1 MGCHVVPDVFIGWTL
16 LVMMPDWF
24 FLSSRFSRRH
34 DAACQQLP
42 SRVRRVSPRAGF
54 LAFVALSAFGPT
66 AGLAADVSAPPAS
79 ATQAASTVAPSI
91 PSVRQQREAARLSTS
106 VVFKPSR
113 ADMALIE
120 DLEHRTFLWFW
131 EAGDAQTG
139 LVPDRYPSDQ
149 TQASVAS
156 IGFALTAYGIGAER
170 GYITRQQAAERT
182 LATLRYLSGLP
193 QNDSP
198 ENSSGYHG
206 FFYHFLNNKTGLR
219 LNKDIELSSIDTA
232 LLMQGVLFSESYYTK
247 DTEQEREI
255 RSLANGLY
263 QNVDWVWMRR
273 PDLRLSMGW
282 SPERQFLPNYWEGY
296 SEGMMAYILALGSQ
310 GHPLEPASWQA
321 WLTTNDRRWGE
332 YYGQTLLNFAP
343 MFGHEYTHSWIDFR
357 GIQDDWNREKGIDYF
372 ENSRRATYAQR
383 TYAMT
388 NPGKWQDYG
397 QDVWGLTASD
407 GPGELTQTVGGTP
420 RHFLSYAAR
429 GAGRDYT
436 QDDGTIAPTA
446 AGGAVA
452 FAPEIAIP
460 ALREMKHR
468 YGRHIYSR
476 YGFVDAFNPSF
487 HTADKSFWSD
497 TAYLGIDQ
505 GPILLMIENWRS
517 GFVWNIMK
525 QNPAIRQG
533 LLKAG
538 FRGGWLGQDAGPAA
552 PATHASAPASGT
564 VLPPAS
570 QHAATQ
576 RPARQGAQQ
585 QTG

>member
-1 MGCHVVPDVFIGWTL
+1 ML
-16 LVMMPDWF
+16 PDWF
-24 FLSSRFSRRH
+24 FLPSRF
-34 DAACQQLP
+34 
-42 SRVRRVSPRAGF
+42 VSSFPRACRPVPLCAQRLTFGVSL
-54 LAFVALSAFGPT
+54 LAVAGSLT
-66 AGLAADVSAPPAS
+66 AYPALAQAADTEQAAPQSNAAIPAPPSAS
-79 ATQAASTVAPSI
+79 
-91 PSVRQQREAARLSTS
+91 QQRQAARLSTS
-106 VVFKPSR
+106 IVFKPTR
-113 ADMALIE
+113 TDMALIE

-156 IGFALTAYGIGAER
+156 IGFGLTAYGIGVER
-170 GYITRQQAAERT
+170 GYITRQQAIERT
-182 LATLRYLSGLP
+182 LNTLRYLTKLP
-193 QNDSP
+193 QNDSA

-219 LNKDIELSSIDTA
+219 FNKDIELSSIDTA
-232 LLMQGVLFSESYYTK
+232 LLMQGILFTESYYTQ
-247 DTEQEREI
+247 DTPQEAEI
-255 RSLANGLY
+255 RSLSNQLY
-263 QNVDWVWMRR
+263 QNVDWAWMRR

-282 SPERQFLPNYWEGY
+282 SPEHQFLPNYWEGY

-310 GHPLEPASWQA
+310 KHPLEPASWQA

-332 YYGQTLLNFAP
+332 YYGQTMLNFAP
-343 MFGHEYTHSWIDFR
+343 LFGHQYTHSWIDFR

-397 QDVWGLTASD
+397 KDVWGLTASD

-420 RHFLSYAAR
+420 RHFMSYSAR
-429 GAGRDYT
+429 GTGRDYT

-446 AGGAVA
+446 AGGSVA

-468 YGRHIYSR
+468 YGNHIYSR

-517 GFVWNIMK
+517 GLVWNTMK
-525 QNPAIRQG
+525 RNPAIRQG

-538 FRGGWLGQDAGPAA
+538 FQGGWLGNGNGAPAS
-552 PATHASAPASGT
+552 ATHASAPEPQTSE
-564 VLPPAS
+564 PAS
-570 QHAATQ
+570 QHANAQ
-576 RPARQGAQQ
+576 HPAQSGQG

>member
-1 MGCHVVPDVFIGWTL
+1 ML
-16 LVMMPDWF
+16 PDWF
-24 FLSSRFSRRH
+24 FLPSRFASSFLQSCRLIPPCVGR
-34 DAACQQLP
+34 C
-42 SRVRRVSPRAGF
+42 SSGVSL
-54 LAFVALSAFGPT
+54 LAVA
-66 AGLAADVSAPPAS
+66 AGLALHPVGAQAVDAPDTETPAVQPAMPPIPAS
-79 ATQAASTVAPSI
+79 PSTS
-91 PSVRQQREAARLSTS
+91 QQRQAARLSTS
-106 VVFKPSR
+106 VVFKPTR

-156 IGFALTAYGIGAER
+156 VGFGLTAYGIGVER
-170 GYITRQQAAERT
+170 GYITRQQAIERT
-182 LATLRYLSGLP
+182 LNTLRYLFRLP
-193 QNDSP
+193 QNDST
-198 ENSSGYHG
+198 ENASGYHG
-206 FFYHFLNNKTGLR
+206 FFYHFLNKDTGLR
-219 LNKDIELSSIDTA
+219 FNKDIELSSIDTA
-232 LLMQGVLFSESYYTK
+232 LLMQGILFAESYYTQN
-247 DTEQEREI
+247 TPQEAEI
-255 RSLANGLY
+255 RTLANALY
-263 QNVDWVWMRR
+263 QNVDWTWMRR

-296 SEGMMAYILALGSQ
+296 SEGMMAYILALGAEK
-310 GHPLEPASWQA
+310 HPLQPASWQV

-343 MFGHEYTHSWIDFR
+343 MFGHQYTHSWIDFR

-388 NPGKWQDYG
+388 NPGRWQDYG
-397 QDVWGLTASD
+397 KDVWGLTASD

-420 RHFLSYAAR
+420 RRFMSYAAR
-429 GAGRDYT
+429 GTGRDYT

-446 AGGAVA
+446 AGGSVA

-468 YGRHIYSR
+468 YGGRIYSR

-517 GFVWNIMK
+517 GLVWNTMK
-525 QNPAIRQG
+525 RNPAIREG

-538 FRGGWLGQDAGPAA
+538 FRGGWLGDRAATPA
-552 PATHASAPASGT
+552 PAIHASAPAS
-564 VLPPAS
+564 VPSAPVS
-570 QHAATQ
+570 QHAHAHL
-576 RPARQGAQQ
+576 PAHNGAQQ
-585 QTG
+585 TG

>member
-1 MGCHVVPDVFIGWTL
+1 ML
-16 LVMMPDWF
+16 PDWF
-24 FLSSRFSRRH
+24 FLPSRFASLFRRACRPVPPCAQRLSLGVSLLAVAGSLTVLPV
-34 DAACQQLP
+34 AAH
-42 SRVRRVSPRAGF
+42 
-54 LAFVALSAFGPT
+54 
-66 AGLAADVSAPPAS
+66 AAD
-79 ATQAASTVAPSI
+79 TQAAGGQVAAPQTSAMPAPPSA
-91 PSVRQQREAARLSTS
+91 SQQRQAARLSTS
-106 VVFKPSR
+106 VVFRPSR
-113 ADMALIE
+113 TDMALIE

-131 EAGDAQTG
+131 EAGDAKTG

-156 IGFALTAYGIGAER
+156 IGFGLTAYGIGVER
-170 GYITRQQAAERT
+170 GYITRQQAIGRT
-182 LATLRYLSGLP
+182 LNTLRYLSSLP
-193 QNDSP
+193 QNDSM
-198 ENSSGYHG
+198 EKSSGYHG
-206 FFYHFLNNKTGLR
+206 FFYHFLNKDTGLR
-219 LNKDIELSSIDTA
+219 FNKDIELSSIDTA
-232 LLMQGVLFSESYYTK
+232 LLMQGILFAESYYTQN
-247 DTEQEREI
+247 TAQEAEI
-255 RSLANGLY
+255 RTLANTLY

-310 GHPLEPASWQA
+310 KHPLDSASWQV

-343 MFGHEYTHSWIDFR
+343 MFGHQYTHSWIDFR

-397 QDVWGLTASD
+397 KDVWGLTASD

-420 RHFLSYAAR
+420 RHFMSYSAR
-429 GAGRDYT
+429 GTGRDYT

-446 AGGAVA
+446 AGGSVA

-468 YGRHIYSR
+468 YGSHIYSR

-487 HTADKSFWSD
+487 HNADKSFWSD

-517 GFVWNIMK
+517 GLVWNTMK
-525 QNPAIRQG
+525 RNPAIRQG

-538 FRGGWLGQDAGPAA
+538 FRGGWLGESADNVSAPS
-552 PATHASAPASGT
+552 PATHASAAPSDQPESG
-564 VLPPAS
+564 S
-570 QHAATQ
+570 QHARART
-576 RPARQGAQQ
+576 PARSGAQQ
-585 QTG
+585 AG